1 MVRHMPAQF
10 VSLEKVSSSPSTLVY
25 LQLGGWVFVV
35 ANLREARQEASH
47 SRQALV
53 GEVVGGPEL
62 VVQPVVAVVEV
73 PAPGL
78 GTELVELMKPTRL
91 RAEV

>member
-1 MVRHMPAQF
+1 MPARF
-10 VSLEKVSSSPSTLVY
+10 VSLEKVCSSPSTLVY
-25 LQLGGWVFVV
+25 LHLGGWVFAV
-35 ANLREARQEASH
+35 ANLREAMQEASH

-53 GEVVGGPEL
+53 GEVVGDQES
-62 VVQPVVAVVEV
+62 VVQPVVAVVVV

-78 GTELVELMKPTRL
+78 GTELVELVKLTRL

>member
-1 MVRHMPAQF
+1 M
-10 VSLEKVSSSPSTLVY
+10 
-25 LQLGGWVFVV
+25 GGWVFVV
-35 ANLREARQEASH
+35 ANLREARREASH

-53 GEVVGGPEL
+53 GEVVGGPES

-78 GTELVELMKPTRL
+78 ATELVELVKPTRL
-91 RAEV
+91 REEV